1 MKEKILEILQQKH
14 QLSGGNCGIYLPN
27 ICSLLNVEYYQI
39 KDIINDLIKEQM
51 IEIREGSH
59 GQLLFIKIQ
68 KQ

>member
-39 KDIINDLIKEQM
+39 KDIIHNLLEEKLIEL
-51 IEIREGSH
+51 REGSH
-59 GQLLFIKIQ
+59 GQLIFLKIQ
-68 KQ
+68 K

>member
-1 MKEKILEILQQKH
+1 MKEKILEILQAKH

-39 KDIINDLIKEQM
+39 KDIIHNLLEEQL
-51 IEIREGSH
+51 IEIREGSR

-68 KQ
+68 K

>member
-1 MKEKILEILQQKH
+1 MKEKILEILQAKH
-14 QLSGGNCGIYLPN
+14 QLSGGNCGIYIPN
-27 ICSLLNVEYYQI
+27 ICLLLNVEYYQI

-68 KQ
+68 K

>member
-68 KQ
+68 K

>member
-1 MKEKILEILQQKH
+1 MKEKILDILQAKH
-14 QLSGGNCGIYLPN
+14 QLSEGNYGIYLPS
-27 ICSLLNVEYYQI
+27 ICSLLSVEYYQI